1 MQAQKLV
8 AAVPLQGQQIAAM
21 FLISSL
27 LAITHNLVNYKLVQ
41 HTSAVSAT
49 VIGEVKTITLIVLS
63 AFLLG
68 MGPLSF
74 ALSNVLRSSQS

>member
-68 MGPLSF
+68 KSPF
-74 ALSNVLRSSQS
+74 ARSDVTG